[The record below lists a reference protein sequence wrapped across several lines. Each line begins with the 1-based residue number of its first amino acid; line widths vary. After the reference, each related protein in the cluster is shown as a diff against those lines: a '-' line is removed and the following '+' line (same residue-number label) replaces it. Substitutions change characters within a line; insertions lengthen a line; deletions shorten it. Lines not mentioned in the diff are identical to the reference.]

1 MKKLTCMVLVLAG
14 AITVPATMASARPLF
29 VRKVKETTVKVRTVQ
44 DTTLKP
50 IAEPQPAGPAPAAE
64 PLPVGAEP
72 VPASATVV
80 TLYPNVRYKD
90 ERNIAPCAVPQ
101 IVMVKDPCP
110 PACDPCNPC
119 ATPETRCV
127 AVQICVP
134 PCSPCPPTITCKRCG
149 EYVKY
154 DFGKYRVEI
163 RSKNGCVTVDYD
175 A

>member
-1 MKKLTCMVLVLAG
+1 MKKLTSLVLVLAAAVALPTTLAFG
-14 AITVPATMASARPLF
+14 RPISA
-29 VRKVKETTVKVRTVQ
+29 RTVQ
-44 DTTLKP
+44 GPVLQP
-50 IAEPQPAGPAPAAE
+50 IPEVQPAGPMPAVGTE
-64 PLPVGAEP
+64 PIPAGA
-72 VPASATVV
+72 SVV

-90 ERNIAPCAVPQ
+90 EKNIAPCAIPQ

-110 PACDPCNPC
+110 VACEPCNPC
-119 ATPETRCV
+119 ATPPVQCV

-134 PCSPCPPTITCKRCG
+134 SCSPCPPKITCKRCG

-163 RSKNGCVTVDYD
+163 RSKKGCVTVDYD

>member
-1 MKKLTCMVLVLAG
+1 MKKLTSLAMVLVAAVTLPSTLAFG
-14 AITVPATMASARPLF
+14 RPLV
-29 VRKVKETTVKVRTVQ
+29 VRKVQQTVLQ
-44 DTTLKP
+44 P
-50 IAEPQPAGPAPAAE
+50 IPDEQPVAPAEGTPA
-64 PLPVGAEP
+64 VGAEP
-72 VPASATVV
+72 IPATATVV

-101 IVMVKDPCP
+101 IVTVKDPCP
-110 PACDPCNPC
+110 PACDVCNPC
-119 ATPETRCV
+119 AAPPVQCV

-134 PCSPCPPTITCKRCG
+134 PCSPCPPKITCRRGG

-163 RSKNGCVTVDYD
+163 RSRNGCVTVDYD

>member
-1 MKKLTCMVLVLAG
+1 MKKLTSFALVLVAAAALPASLAL
-14 AITVPATMASARPLF
+14 ARPLS
-29 VRKVKETTVKVRTVQ
+29 VRPVQ
-44 DTTLKP
+44 GPTLQP
-50 IAEPQPAGPAPAAE
+50 IPEAQPAAPAAG
-64 PLPVGAEP
+64 PRPAVGAQP
-72 VPASATVV
+72 IPATASVV

-90 ERNIAPCAVPQ
+90 QKNIAPCAVPQ

-119 ATPETRCV
+119 ATPPVQCV

-134 PCSPCPPTITCKRCG
+134 PCSPCPPKITCKRDG
-149 EYVKY
+149 AYVKY

-163 RSKNGCVTVDYD
+163 RSKKGCVTVDYD